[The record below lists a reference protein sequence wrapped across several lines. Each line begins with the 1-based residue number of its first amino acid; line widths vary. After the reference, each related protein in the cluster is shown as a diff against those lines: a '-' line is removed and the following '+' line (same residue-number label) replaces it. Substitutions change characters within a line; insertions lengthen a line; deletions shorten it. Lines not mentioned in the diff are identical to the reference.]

1 VSRSVQ
7 NEIIITQK
15 SIVRVEGNR
24 ICQLI
29 LNNGSLTPTLSAY
42 GEVSVC
48 KAVKAIIV
56 ARENML
62 AKRKDLLVRI
72 RLINFQKKAFEFNLV
87 SMRALDEKT
96 LTVSKDIK
104 HMDMSVNNSTNTSSL
119 GKSIT
124 GFVRQNRRVRAYADE
139 TDNIYKLVS
148 AASLARKLLKPEL
161 LDVWV
166 KPELVNLVF
175 EESQEKKSAVLFS
188 FKSLQL

>member
-1 VSRSVQ
+1 
-7 NEIIITQK
+7 
-15 SIVRVEGNR
+15 
-24 ICQLI
+24 
-29 LNNGSLTPTLSAY
+29 
-42 GEVSVC
+42 
-48 KAVKAIIV
+48 
-56 ARENML
+56 ML

-72 RLINFQKKAFEFNLV
+72 RLINFQSKLSHSFAVVRLKMTRVHLFALEKAFEFNLV

-161 LDVWV
+161 LDAWV